1 MCAMLVFTVLA
12 FTLLFG
18 AQSYYKQ
25 NTRTPSPV
33 QQIQSSTNQPIDQP
47 APSHSGQPQTAAM
60 QTQSLSSLSS
70 ITAVRKSETTGQL
83 SQAHLQ
89 FGWLTFIAMPLYWAL
104 SFLYQHGIGNWG
116 WDIIIFT
123 VFLNLLMFL
132 PRIYSLKSSLKMMRV
147 QPKVN
152 ALKKRYA
159 HLRINDPRRAEM
171 NTEMMALYKAEGVN
185 MFGGCLPTLVSLP
198 LLFAY
203 FQVLKDA
210 AELHHAH
217 WFWLTDLSSPDPLHI
232 LPILIIV
239 TMFLTQFITP
249 TPGMDPTQR
258 RMLAILMPVIMGFSL
273 WRYASGIALYWATG
287 NLVNLIIQL
296 LINRTRMGKEMH
308 TIAAMRQEP
317 RP

>member
-1 MCAMLVFTVLA
+1 
-12 FTLLFG
+12 
-18 AQSYYKQ
+18 
-25 NTRTPSPV
+25 
-33 QQIQSSTNQPIDQP
+33 
-47 APSHSGQPQTAAM
+47 M

-210 AELHHAH
+210 AELYHAH